1 LSNLSFDELIS
12 ILQSGDSHRRWEA
25 AIELGK
31 REDRHASPYLLAA
44 LHDPHRAV
52 RMSAAKALASL
63 HEVQAVAA
71 IIQLFK
77 DEDFD
82 VRCTA
87 VEALNP
93 HLTEAAYPHLLNL
106 LRSPDADPR
115 LREGAAW
122 AIQPMEHPEVV
133 PVLLAILRES
143 DSELRQAS
151 ISRLGYSG
159 NEQAVVPIID
169 ALQSDPDIYVRRAAA
184 SALGCLGDSRA
195 IQPLIDAL
203 NDPTERLHGCAIESL
218 IELNAVEAIDEIAKM
233 INHPDFLI
241 RMSIAYA
248 FAGFENRRASDYVA
262 QLLDDEHEEVRQY
275 AVKAVGSIEEI
286 TLIPK
291 LYELQADNSELVRQ
305 EVAIVLAKLRV

>member
-1 LSNLSFDELIS
+1 
-12 ILQSGDSHRRWEA
+12 
-25 AIELGK
+25 
-31 REDRHASPYLLAA
+31 
-44 LHDPHRAV
+44 
-52 RMSAAKALASL
+52 MSAAKALASL
-63 HEVQAVAA
+63 REVQAVEA

-82 VRCTA
+82 VRYTA
-87 VEALNP
+87 MEALNP
-93 HLTEAAYPHLLNL
+93 HLNEAAFPHLLNL
-106 LRSPDADPR
+106 LRSPDADR
-115 LREGAAW
+115 ELRVGAAS
-122 AIQPMEHPEVV
+122 AIHSVEHPEVV
-133 PVLLAILRES
+133 LVLLAMLRES

-151 ISRLGYSG
+151 ITHLGYSG

-169 ALQSDPDIYVRRAAA
+169 ALQSDPDIYVRCAAA

-203 NDPTERLHGCAIESL
+203 NDPIERLHGNAIESL

-233 INHPDFLI
+233 INHPDFTI
-241 RMSIAYA
+241 RMVVAYA
-248 FAGFENRRASDYVA
+248 FAAFGTRRVRDYVA
-262 QLLDDEHEEVRQY
+262 QLLEDEHEEVRQS

-305 EVAIVLAKLRV
+305 EVAIVLSKLGA